1 MSVAEMKLMA
11 ISKIAGLNDEAA
23 INEIL
28 EHLEKFKT
36 NEQGENY
43 NLSQHYEAI
52 KNQYGDVLKK
62 LAE

>member
-1 MSVAEMKLMA
+1 MSVAEMKLKA
-11 ISKIAGLNDEAA
+11 IGKIANLNDEAA

-28 EHLEKFKT
+28 EHLEKFNI
-36 NEQGENY
+36 NEQDKNH

-52 KNQYGDVLKK
+52 KNQYSDVLKK

>member
-1 MSVAEMKLMA
+1 MSVAEMKLKA
-11 ISKIAGLNDEAA
+11 INKIANLNDEAA

-28 EHLEKFKT
+28 EHLEKFNI
-36 NEQGENY
+36 NEQGGNH